1 MSLRSLSLLNSV
13 LARAKH
19 RCNARF
25 IPDVG
30 VFHPRPKDCGSL
42 FAQYRRTLY
51 LHSFVY
57 THHFV
62 DKAISNEAPHR
73 SGWHMD
79 VSGFIGW
86 SPGYRET
93 SARYSFQDY
102 RNHTQSRITTTMEQ
116 GEASGCFRDGISH

>member
-1 MSLRSLSLLNSV
+1 MW
-13 LARAKH
+13 
-19 RCNARF
+19 
-25 IPDVG
+25 
-30 VFHPRPKDCGSL
+30 VFLTRDQRIVVVYFYYIC
-42 FAQYRRTLY
+42 TLY
-51 LHSFVY
+51 LQSFVY
-57 THHFV
+57 TQHFV

-79 VSGFIGW
+79 VSGFVGW

-93 SARYSFQDY
+93 SAGYSFQDY